1 MRRLTTAL
9 LIGCI
14 WAAGIWS
21 VVRPPAAS
29 AEGETVYVVQVGD
42 GLTAI
47 ARKFRTTVPK
57 LVELNRLMTT
67 VLQPGQLL
75 KVPNPAGVMANATSP
90 AISAGAGTAKAT
102 AYMVKQGDTLFS
114 IATRAGVSVAALQ
127 VANGFTG
134 TNIRAGQRMMI
145 PGVPVP
151 GVVAAAPTAVS
162 VVVPP
167 PTAVVV
173 QPKTAVPVPTAAPV
187 PTAVPVTTAAPVT
200 TAVPVPTTAPV
211 AAAHSAAKWTYVG
224 EDGPTYWGSL
234 SPDYKLC
241 DSGIQQSPI
250 DIVNPL
256 KMGLTDIIFKYAAT
270 PGKIIN
276 NGHTIQ
282 VNFAAGSGNTIV
294 VDGTLYELLQFHFHA
309 PSEHTVAG
317 ASFAMELHLV
327 HKSAGGGLAV
337 VGVLLQQGAASASLA
352 PVLTSIP
359 VDISVEHDLS
369 APIDLMQLL
378 PADRRVYRYPG
389 SLTTPPCSEGVKW
402 ILFTT
407 PMDVDT
413 AQAAAYTALY
423 TGTNRPPQPRGARFL
438 LQDINI
444 TK

>member
-1 MRRLTTAL
+1 
-9 LIGCI
+9 
-14 WAAGIWS
+14 
-21 VVRPPAAS
+21 
-29 AEGETVYVVQVGD
+29 
-42 GLTAI
+42 
-47 ARKFRTTVPK
+47 
-57 LVELNRLMTT
+57 
-67 VLQPGQLL
+67 
-75 KVPNPAGVMANATSP
+75 
-90 AISAGAGTAKAT
+90 
-102 AYMVKQGDTLFS
+102 
-114 IATRAGVSVAALQ
+114 
-127 VANGFTG
+127 
-134 TNIRAGQRMMI
+134 
-145 PGVPVP
+145 
-151 GVVAAAPTAVS
+151 
-162 VVVPP
+162 
-167 PTAVVV
+167 
-173 QPKTAVPVPTAAPV
+173 
-187 PTAVPVTTAAPVT
+187 
-200 TAVPVPTTAPV
+200 
-211 AAAHSAAKWTYVG
+211 
-224 EDGPTYWGSL
+224 
-234 SPDYKLC
+234 
-241 DSGIQQSPI
+241 
-250 DIVNPL
+250 
-256 KMGLTDIIFKYAAT
+256 
-270 PGKIIN
+270 
-276 NGHTIQ
+276 

>member
-90 AISAGAGTAKAT
+90 AVSAGAGTAKAT

-127 VANGFTG
+127 AANGFTG

-167 PTAVVV
+167 PTAVVA
-173 QPKTAVPVPTAAPV
+173 QPKTAVPVATAAL
-187 PTAVPVTTAAPVT
+187 VT

-211 AAAHSAAKWTYVG
+211 AAAHSAAHWTYVG
-224 EDGPTYWGSL
+224 EDGPTHWGSL
-234 SPDYKLC
+234 APDYKLC